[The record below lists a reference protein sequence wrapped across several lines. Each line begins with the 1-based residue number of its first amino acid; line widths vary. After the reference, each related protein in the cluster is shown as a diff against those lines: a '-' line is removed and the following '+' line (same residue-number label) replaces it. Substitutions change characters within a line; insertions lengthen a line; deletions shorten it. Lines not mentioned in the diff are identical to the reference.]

1 MKGKLTLMACLLG
14 LVIFCADFINTFA
27 QKLSAKPV
35 SSAILIE
42 STKLKNRVVA
52 FLQWYKINLHKANR
66 FPLLVKDSIRYYS
79 INKQAAHDYLNLYLG
94 HTNIY

>member
-1 MKGKLTLMACLLG
+1 MKGKLTLMACLLS

-52 FLQWYKINLHKANR
+52 FL
-66 FPLLVKDSIRYYS
+66 
-79 INKQAAHDYLNLYLG
+79 
-94 HTNIY
+94 